1 MEDMFLC
8 DKCNCNVEFNDLG
21 VLGSVSSECNP
32 LTPLITLCKTCR
44 DKRIDEL
51 QYYNPQDVD
60 ELKLL
65 FDAKKE
71 RP

>member
-1 MEDMFLC
+1 MIEFIC
-8 DKCNCNVEFNDLG
+8 DNCNCEMIFEELG
-21 VLGSVSSECNP
+21 VLGSVSTECNP
-32 LTPLITLCKTCR
+32 LTPMITLCKTCR

-51 QYYNPQDVD
+51 QYDNPEDVD

-65 FDAKKE
+65 LDAKKE